1 MGTDPKE
8 VLQCLLEHIDIKQIP
23 PFYGGELRCGDG
35 SLECARLSS
44 DEELSILEHVRLL
57 DTGATPLKRGAKK

>member
-1 MGTDPKE
+1 M
-8 VLQCLLEHIDIKQIP
+8 EHIDIKQIP

-57 DTGATPLKRGAKK
+57 DTGVTITRK